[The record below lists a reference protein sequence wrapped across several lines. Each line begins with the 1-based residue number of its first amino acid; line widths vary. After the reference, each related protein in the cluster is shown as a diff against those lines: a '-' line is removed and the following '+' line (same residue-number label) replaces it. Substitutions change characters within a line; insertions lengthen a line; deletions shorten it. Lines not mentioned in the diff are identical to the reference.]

1 MKKLA
6 KNWKNRLL
14 RSYSS
19 LSIIAN
25 ILVALSVTG
34 LSIMGV
40 VSVQIS
46 MPVLLMFTI
55 PLGILGLIGRVL
67 DQGLDDVRE
76 EDKGVQ

>member
-76 EDKGVQ
+76 EDKDVQ

>member
-55 PLGILGLIGRVL
+55 PLGILGMIGRVL